1 MNVVREVLCHQK
13 RWEGKEESV
22 RPVNFE
28 HEEVNQHVSPPGT
41 SCSLQGRRKGKHDP
55 SLYRWTR
62 NYLGFD
68 FHGSHLTPRY
78 DERDFRRQ
86 FRCSI
91 RTFWW
96 LHGEL
101 RDVVHQQMDSSRR
114 LGQRSEVMVLPLLR
128 RLGQPGVSFKSLE
141 DQVGVP
147 EDTLRQKL

>member
-1 MNVVREVLCHQK
+1 M
-13 RWEGKEESV
+13 
-22 RPVNFE
+22 
-28 HEEVNQHVSPPGT
+28 
-41 SCSLQGRRKGKHDP
+41 GKHDP

-96 LHGEL
+96 LHEEP
-101 RDVVHQQMDSSRR
+101 RDVVHQQMDSSKR
-114 LGQRSEVMVLPLLR
+114 LGQRSEVMVLSLLR
-128 RLGQPGVSFKSLE
+128 WLGQPGVSF
-141 DQVGVP
+141 
-147 EDTLRQKL
+147 